1 MLKRLT
7 SCIKSFKVQIY
18 SIKMRKINFKVR
30 NLPEAM
36 ATAAP
41 LNWVSKSLFSEGSP
55 KFSVH
60 EDSMM
65 AIPIARKHEAASKGA
80 TGPRANVSTSTF
92 PNSPDKIATRPFPRN
107 IALENVNDSHC

>member
-1 MLKRLT
+1 
-7 SCIKSFKVQIY
+7 
-18 SIKMRKINFKVR
+18 MRKINFKVR

-55 KFSVH
+55 KFSDH

-107 IALENVNDSHC
+107 IAFENVNDSHC